1 MSRDIRSELTRE
13 HGEGPAQWRERS
25 PDPSRDHTLALSR
38 DLDRDR
44 ERVRVTRAWSP
55 SDRLTL
61 PLSRERQTVGLHRET
76 FTLRGSEVELLAT
89 VGAFRTIFVHDLE
102 DRKTSSPGA
111 KALMQNDLY
120 SVRGQGLLETHRL
133 VIGRRPDRVAV
144 LTKRGLELL
153 ERSRQRREQ
162 GDPPEQRFYTGIA
175 AARDL
180 THDAR
185 LYLMFET
192 DREGLEAEGARITR
206 VALDYE
212 LRSDCSACIDRQKR
226 AGVDPAAARHACAR
240 NQDLPFADGQVRFP
254 DVRVEYETAHG
265 IGGWRDLEL
274 ATEHYGRS
282 QIGGKQTAGFR
293 VYRAASRRSSDPH
306 HLEWIT

>member
-13 HGEGPAQWRERS
+13 RREGPAHWREHS
-25 PDPSRDHTLALSR
+25 PDPSRDHPLAPGR

-44 ERVRVTRAWSP
+44 ERVRVTRTWSP

-61 PLSRERQTVGLHRET
+61 PRSRERQTVSLNRET

-89 VGAFRTIFVHDLE
+89 VGAFRTIFVRDLE
-102 DRKTSSPGA
+102 DRKTSTRDE
-111 KALMQNDLY
+111 KVLMQKDLY
-120 SVRGQGLLETHRL
+120 SVREQGLLETHKL
-133 VIGRRPDRVAV
+133 VIGKRPDRVAV

-153 ERSRQRREQ
+153 ERSRQRREP
-162 GDPPEQRFYTGIA
+162 GDPPEQRFYRGIA

-206 VALDYE
+206 AVLDYE
-212 LRSDCSACIDRQKR
+212 LRSDCGACVDRQKR
-226 AGVDPAAARHACAR
+226 AGVDPASARHTCAR
-240 NQDLPFADGQVRFP
+240 YQDLPFADGQVRFP
-254 DVRVEYETAHG
+254 DVRVEYETADG